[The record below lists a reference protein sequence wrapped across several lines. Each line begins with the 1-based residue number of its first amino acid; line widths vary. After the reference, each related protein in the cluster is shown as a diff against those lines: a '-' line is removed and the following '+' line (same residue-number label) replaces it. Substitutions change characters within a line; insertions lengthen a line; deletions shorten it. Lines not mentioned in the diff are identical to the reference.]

1 MRTIRAIKYTH
12 IYGLIDPRTNQLRYI
27 GKADSPHIR
36 FKQHLKHRGRSH
48 KHCWLRSLKRLKL
61 IPELIILERVR
72 DSQWQESESWWIDYF
87 KSLGANLTNM
97 IDGGYGFS
105 LTAEIKSKM
114 SVSKKRL
121 WESEEFRK
129 KMKIVHDSPQY
140 RKELSERVKVQAQ
153 NKETRE
159 KQAAAKR
166 GEKNHNFG
174 KSLTEET
181 KRKISAI
188 RKEQMKASSWR
199 SQYDF

>member
-1 MRTIRAIKYTH
+1 V
-12 IYGLIDPRTNQLRYI
+12 D
-27 GKADSPHIR
+27 
-36 FKQHLKHRGRSH
+36 
-48 KHCWLRSLKRLKL
+48 RLFQ
-61 IPELIILERVR
+61 IIF
-72 DSQWQESESWWIDYF
+72 I
-87 KSLGANLTNM
+87 
-97 IDGGYGFS
+97 FS